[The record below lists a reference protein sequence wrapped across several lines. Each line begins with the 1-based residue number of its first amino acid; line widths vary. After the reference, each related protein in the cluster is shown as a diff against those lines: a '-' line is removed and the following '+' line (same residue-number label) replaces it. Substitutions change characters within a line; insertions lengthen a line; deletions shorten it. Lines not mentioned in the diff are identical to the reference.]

1 MLMLNKSNTEPRK
14 CVRRQPSLE
23 VEQLLSKTRITPRRQ
38 RKRVKL
44 PTTSTGFIATTPLVI
59 KSATPIDTDTNNV
72 VYMDSCS
79 DSNAE
84 EEEENTDDEI
94 DDQLSP
100 PARYCLLSPVSSF
113 TDDDEDGNVS
123 TGKNYSLYSSSKIEL
138 ALQAAITA
146 SIIGHPPLASSITE
160 SSENIDNPLNK
171 SSTSSTNSRLT
182 SRFVISRRG
191 KVYKSPDLLPLT
203 RKPIKETN
211 VMVSDVGSYE
221 NTELATSRS
230 LNQFDNPL
238 TAPSVISSSHE
249 LSLLH
254 LKSGRSLQQQ
264 RILELAIASTTPL
277 AIVNHPSTDTLC
289 LTKKPSLTG
298 SDTVFQHNTSNT
310 SQKPETN
317 QTHSLCTNKS
327 LAPTKT
333 PLELST
339 FSVTQTPLYERRPP
353 IPLAL
358 YYVYEDP
365 RWLLM
370 TALQMRLRRKGLLKD
385 TVVNDG
391 TELNWDEPALI
402 VKSASEVGRSRWAGR
417 KFVRYKPHIVE
428 EWDEYGIQRRMVPAR
443 WVAKRAEYQ

>member
-1 MLMLNKSNTEPRK
+1 MLMSNTSNTEPRK
-14 CVRRQPSLE
+14 SVRRQPSLE

-44 PTTSTGFIATTPLVI
+44 PTTFTGFIETASSVI
-59 KSATPIDTDTNNV
+59 KSAKKIDTGTNNI
-72 VYMDSCS
+72 VYMASCGG
-79 DSNAE
+79 SNAE
-84 EEEENTDDEI
+84 EAEENTDDEV

-113 TDDDEDGNVS
+113 TDDDEDGKVS

-146 SIIGHPPLASSITE
+146 SIMSHPPLASSITE
-160 SSENIDNPLNK
+160 SSKNIDNPLNK
-171 SSTSSTNSRLT
+171 SSTFSTNNRLT

-211 VMVSDVGSYE
+211 IMVSDVGSYE
-221 NTELATSRS
+221 NTKLATSRS
-230 LNQFDNPL
+230 LNQFKNPL

-264 RILELAIASTTPL
+264 KILELAIASTTPL
-277 AIVNHPSTDTLC
+277 TIVNNPSTDTLC
-289 LTKKPSLTG
+289 LTKKPSLAG
-298 SDTVFQHNTSNT
+298 SDTVFQQNTSNT
-310 SQKPETN
+310 AQKPELKTN
-317 QTHSLCTNKS
+317 SLRVHKS

-385 TVVNDG
+385 TVANDS
-391 TELNWDEPALI
+391 TELSWCEPALI
-402 VKSASEVGRSRWAGR
+402 VKSASEVGRSRCTGR

-443 WVAKRAEYQ
+443 WVAKQAEYL